1 MRAIEE
7 GGDSKYLVPRLNEL
21 VEQAD
26 ELKARLALADRP
38 DVVELHP
45 QASQRYAAQVA
56 DIEAALSAGD
66 AAGLEALTLVRD
78 LINQVRVIPTPRG
91 EPVKLEV
98 EGDLAAL
105 LANDQGTPVMST
117 MVAGAW

>member
-1 MRAIEE
+1 
-7 GGDSKYLVPRLNEL
+7 
-21 VEQAD
+21 
-26 ELKARLALADRP
+26 
-38 DVVELHP
+38 
-45 QASQRYAAQVA
+45 VA

-117 MVAGAW
+117 MVAGARNHLDLQLSLLLSATLA